1 MDFVKLF
8 RFLVVVNFILA
19 ISHLGDYNTLIVS
32 NLDLTA
38 SIEESFEGV
47 MLNSN
52 ILFLII
58 FMLAAMLTGPLLFFF
73 VKWSRE
79 LLVGVLAVVIGMQ
92 FIDGLNGSYYV
103 ISDLEF
109 LSFNL
114 EALTHGAILAIAYLT
129 PVKEKFEL
137 WENF

>member
-1 MDFVKLF
+1 MDFVKMF

-109 LSFNL
+109 LSFNI

-137 WENF
+137 

>member
-79 LLVGVLAVVIGMQ
+79 LLIGVLAVVIGMQ

-137 WENF
+137 

>member
-1 MDFVKLF
+1 MDFLKLF

-52 ILFLII
+52 IVFLII
-58 FMLAAMLTGPLLFFF
+58 FMLAAILTGPLLFFF

-79 LLVGVLAVVIGMQ
+79 LLVGVLAVVLGIQ

-103 ISDLEF
+103 VSDLEV
-109 LSFNL
+109 LAFNI

-129 PVKEKFEL
+129 PIKEKFK
-137 WENF
+137 

>member
-137 WENF
+137 

>member
-79 LLVGVLAVVIGMQ
+79 LLVGVLAVVIGRQ

-103 ISDLEF
+103 ISDLEV
-109 LSFNL
+109 LAFNL

-137 WENF
+137 

>member
-52 ILFLII
+52 IVFLII
-58 FMLAAMLTGPLLFFF
+58 FMLAAILTGPLLFFF

-79 LLVGVLAVVIGMQ
+79 LLVGVLAMVLGMQ
-92 FIDGLNGSYYV
+92 FIDGLNGSFYV
-103 ISDLEF
+103 VSDLEV
-109 LSFNL
+109 LAFNL

-129 PVKEKFEL
+129 PMKEKFK
-137 WENF
+137 

>member
-8 RFLVVVNFILA
+8 RFLVVINFILA

-52 ILFLII
+52 IVFLII
-58 FMLAAMLTGPLLFFF
+58 FMLAAILTGPLLFFF

-79 LLVGVLAVVIGMQ
+79 LLVGVLAVVLGMQ

-103 ISDLEF
+103 ISDLEV
-109 LSFNL
+109 LAFNL

-129 PVKEKFEL
+129 PVKEKF
-137 WENF
+137 N

>member
-52 ILFLII
+52 IVFLII
-58 FMLAAMLTGPLLFFF
+58 FMLAAILTGPLLFFF

-79 LLVGVLAVVIGMQ
+79 LLVGVLAVVLGMQ
-92 FIDGLNGSYYV
+92 FIDGLNGSFYV
-103 ISDLEF
+103 VSDLEV
-109 LSFNL
+109 LAFNL

-129 PVKEKFEL
+129 PMKEKFK
-137 WENF
+137 

>member
-52 ILFLII
+52 IVFLII
-58 FMLAAMLTGPLLFFF
+58 FMLAAILTGPLLFFF

-79 LLVGVLAVVIGMQ
+79 LLVGVLAVVLGMQ

-103 ISDLEF
+103 VSDLEV
-109 LSFNL
+109 LAFNI

-129 PVKEKFEL
+129 PIKEKFK
-137 WENF
+137 